1 MLNRQV
7 ILYISNSYQKVLLSI
22 DTGFFTASITF
33 LITFRIRSRKVLNLH
48 NVINLRKETIP
59 DTFISLPGIKVS
71 GIVLEINSDISCYSI
86 VFIR

>member
-1 MLNRQV
+1 M
-7 ILYISNSYQKVLLSI
+7 VLLLSGRPEVQI
-22 DTGFFTASITF
+22 LLATLKTSPKT
-33 LITFRIRSRKVLNLH
+33 LIFR

-71 GIVLEINSDISCYSI
+71 GIVLEINFDISCYSI